1 MSKSTSTVALSQ
13 TTLNILK
20 NFATINASIVI
31 TKGNV
36 LRTISNAENIV
47 ASAVVEETFPQTF
60 AIYDL
65 NQFLSGMS
73 LFDNPVLVFDNSDYV
88 TIQGG
93 RSRTKYYFSDPEITL
108 KTSPNKKVNYPGSD
122 IQFNLTAS
130 DISGIQKAKAIYDIP
145 DLNITTKEEIVL
157 FVKNNEDTGS
167 NTYELIVPGTFE
179 GEHCLKIKV
188 DNIRLLTGDYSV
200 GVSKQYITEWKNL
213 NLDLTYYVAL
223 EP

>member
-1 MSKSTSTVALSQ
+1 MSTVALSQ

-31 TKGNV
+31 TEGNV

-47 ASAVVEETFPQTF
+47 ATAVVEETFPQTF

-145 DLNITTKEEIVL
+145 DLNITSKEEIVL
-157 FVKNNEDTGS
+157 SVKDNEDTGS
-167 NTYELIVPGTFE
+167 NTYELIVPGTFT
-179 GEHCLKIKV
+179 GEHCLKVKV

-213 NLDLTYYVAL
+213 NLDLTYYIAL

>member
-1 MSKSTSTVALSQ
+1 MSTVALSQ

-31 TKGNV
+31 TEGNV

-47 ASAVVEETFPQTF
+47 ATAVVEETFPQTF

-73 LFDNPVLVFDNSDYV
+73 LFDNPVLVFDN
-88 TIQGG
+88 
-93 RSRTKYYFSDPEITL
+93 SDPEITL

-145 DLNITTKEEIVL
+145 DLNITSKEEIVL
-157 FVKNNEDTGS
+157 SVKDNEDTGS
-167 NTYELIVPGTFE
+167 NTYELIVPGTFT
-179 GEHCLKIKV
+179 GEHCLKVKV

-213 NLDLTYYVAL
+213 NLDLTYYIAL